1 MQNHF
6 PAPRRGRGF
15 LAGSFRSKA
24 APGKTASVARPPA
37 LIGLQ
42 HQTRL
47 RSAAAD
53 WFPAPRGRREN
64 PALLIGGRAGG
75 ATRLRR
81 PRRHPGNGPSP
92 ALRSCA
98 GSDWTRG
105 GSLKGATRKRRGGRD
120 QGTSGADVA
129 GTRRGRGLRRRA
141 SWRLKML
148 SRLSGLANTVLQEL
162 SGEGEA
168 AEAADL
174 PDGPVLEP
182 SQQNGEETSEDVLER
197 LGHMERLVAQLK
209 DLVREKDAQLRQKD
223 VLLQEEKQAAEAKL
237 RKLKLQAKAKLASQ
251 SKRLEQLS
259 EQGAA
264 SPATDPLSSTKSD
277 QGTRDEREEETELLQ
292 RRCRELQEELEAKT
306 RSLEEAQAQLSALQE
321 EVQKKDS
328 LLKEQAHRHQAEL
341 HQLAARSDLEAEM
354 QQNLRLLQRKLE
366 EQEAALLGR
375 TQVVELLQ
383 QELNITEEQKQVLSE
398 RLQKVEEELDSLH
411 STSASERQESQSLA
425 ERLELELAEQKL
437 ACHRSQEEVQRLS
450 QELAQTRADCERQSR
465 DAEER
470 HGREMAEKS
479 QEIAALQRAEQDMRS
494 SYEAL
499 QSENAHLWQNAQRP
513 PEHSSEDGSLA
524 QQGELPERPKES
536 DHSQAESKALT
547 AQEGKQLSTP
557 SELAT
562 GEDTATFARNAWQD
576 EQRKTLEA
584 LQAENET
591 LRSKVAMLEKRLE
604 FPVVSAESN
613 QKVSCVE
620 TGVEMQTSGLT
631 SGIDDPF
638 PGPGS
643 VPDGL
648 RSNSVEGLCSPD
660 DPVALTQPSPEAT
673 DNTPPGVLDYLSA
686 KKHKDLSVLM
696 LEMQEAQEEIAFL
709 KRQLQDPAGVEPPLP
724 GESQASGGEED
735 GVVLIQSDSSSS
747 SLVTVEIQEESS
759 PLPETLL
766 GKDDLST
773 EDREAAKEPS
783 PAKQELERLHL
794 EIAGLRASQQEA
806 EELHKGVLEERDTEI
821 RLLQQL
827 AEGSSGA
834 VDTLR
839 AERDQLLSQQKE
851 LEEQVR
857 RLEGDLADS
866 EKRRL
871 SSHESGASQLALL
884 QEQLQSLQNEAK
896 SKEVKIAALQKDLDE
911 TQCRLVEQDLQGR
924 SLRGCLEEGEGER
937 QALSARLQ
945 EASAK
950 AEELSQSLA
959 SKESEAARL
968 QGLLS
973 ESAAEVERLRLD
985 VAEREQRMEEVSMGM
1000 SSRMVQLNEEKFLLG
1015 KELASL
1021 TEQLSL
1027 VAERKETREQ
1037 GVGTEEEEKVPEQLA
1052 ERSSPTSEEAEAL
1065 RKENELVRKKLQAA
1079 LVSRKE
1085 LLSKVHKLEKALEA
1099 GSGEPAGPGARVP
1112 EAHKDGEEEEP
1123 PESSVSADGNG
1134 RPARRGRAASLG
1146 QLVPEKEAELQR
1158 ILGEK
1163 ESAVLA
1169 LQAVVGELR
1178 QSVQEKDL
1186 LIGALRA
1193 ELEGRSSA
1201 PEKQAPARESTEVSA
1216 IPPALPP
1223 SDSTAE
1229 PSLEGEPRGA
1239 LEERICALEQE
1250 REQLQRKLQEALAS
1264 RKDTIKKAQEK
1275 NRHHREQLKQQKD
1288 DYGLLQEQ
1296 FEQQSREKEKL
1307 QGQLQDLS
1315 QALEKA
1321 SLPPEDPAPGSSMAA
1336 GDFAAVEALKA
1347 DLEKL
1352 RAEKGELEAQVR
1364 HLEGELRSKSE
1375 AALQLQEQVGQLV
1388 AELETVKEAC
1398 RQAETRAASLG
1409 RELEES
1415 QAEAAR
1421 QEDLRL
1427 RQAALEEQKE
1437 LASKEEI
1444 EHLNAQLVDK
1454 SESLR
1459 GLQAVLQEREEAF
1472 KALQGQLEE
1481 AQSKERSQRLE
1492 AEAQQKSEAAAA
1504 EEQSKSQLQ
1513 RKLQAALISRKEVL
1527 KESKALKEEL
1537 AGTKAALEK
1546 TSRLLSEA
1554 ENRAS
1559 ELGKEKEALG
1569 ERLAALGE
1577 EREKLITEVDRAL
1590 VENQNVSSSCES
1602 LKLALEGLTQ
1612 EKARLEEE
1620 ADALRRSQAQELSE
1634 WQRKHA
1640 ELQAEY
1646 ETLLQSYENV
1656 SGEAERMQR
1665 VVEGVRQEK
1674 QELFLKLKGVE
1685 AEKREADARLQGAE
1699 QEMEGMREKMRKF
1712 AKSKQQKIL
1721 ELEEE
1726 NERLRAE
1733 IHPAD
1738 GCPGGAEGAGA
1749 DLQEELESSRQD
1761 CKSLSSQL
1769 EFLKAEKDALNQ
1781 QIQDLRQALQ
1791 SKAHMKEE
1799 EEEVAAVKSE
1809 EVTSSSLVEPLEAQ
1823 VDSGARWQ
1831 PPEAAPAGLDT
1842 QEDEICKASPPR
1854 DETNRSLQ
1862 QFTEQVA
1869 DLEEKRQVAEEE
1881 LSRVRRDVETLS
1893 EEKKVL
1899 EGLLAAKG
1907 LEVEALQEKVLEM
1920 ERASQQ
1926 TEEQLAGA
1934 LKLKEA
1940 LEAEK
1945 DDLEERLMNQLAEL
1959 NGSIGNYQQDVADL
1973 QSNNQQLLSEV
1984 ESLRGA
1990 LDRLEDEKRHLL
2002 QEKADAERKKEHVEK
2017 LKGAWKGDS
2026 GRAQVKELQELLRAK
2041 QQEVKELQK
2050 GCIKSQEK
2058 ISSLEKTIKALEFV
2072 QSEFQKELD
2081 AARKSLAK
2089 AEEDTQKAQA
2099 ELATCR
2105 VSLDDTQSE
2114 AARVLAESLKAREE
2128 LQASKAEVQAQLRA
2142 KEKALERRLE
2152 REKDKHSKEARNMEE
2167 RLQALQREQ
2176 ARSEAAAR
2184 DLRESL
2190 RRKDQEA
2197 KQLQGNLNHTLA
2209 QLAAFTR
2216 SMSSLQDDRDRVID
2230 ESRQW
2235 EKKFSEAIE
2244 KKEQEVRAREQACAT
2259 LEEQVKQMAAQVED
2273 LQSRIASLERSK
2285 SAQDSRAQKEHQRLL
2300 EEAESLQEEK
2310 RGLVMQL
2317 EEAQRLLRDSQDQI
2331 QKQEAQLQSQSEKL
2345 AGLQDSFTKC
2355 LEEVDRLAATAKTQE
2370 ADLRESRLSREQLE
2384 ADLRAS
2390 KDLTDRLHAEMSVT
2404 DQKIISLVAAKEE
2417 AVSSAVSELQ
2427 RQHQEEL
2434 KELDARISQAGEERA
2449 ASEAEKVKALEKV
2462 EQLGRKLQSTQE
2474 ESKHHKAQL
2483 DSFTKS
2489 MSSLQDD
2496 RERVLGDYRQLEQRH
2511 LAAIL
2516 EKDQLIQEAAAENN
2530 RLKGELRSLHSRMDD
2545 LHAENAKLD
2554 AELVRYR
2561 QDLNQLLSIKD
2572 SQQKQ
2577 LLKTQLERIRA
2588 LEEQLRESE
2597 RVVEALRLEKRSL
2610 GEQAELLAASLS
2622 RAQSEVAALREDGP
2636 LLELQAQLLG
2646 KGEEAEELSGQLSL
2660 ARRQAAELEEELA
2673 LLRQSTSHKMQEAE
2687 AQMKAELKS
2696 LHHDAGLMRNETE
2709 TAEERVAELA
2719 KDLLEMEQSL
2729 LAVTEEN
2736 QDLKAQVQSFGKAMS
2751 SLQDSWD
2758 ECNEELRA
2766 MEKKYSADLEEQRLL
2781 VQSLQEEKARF
2792 QEEQKSLAEQR
2803 DALASEL
2810 AALRKSVEEK
2820 GLLARLE
2827 KLGQQLKVKDTEV
2840 VRLVSELEGASGQV
2854 KSFSKAMA
2862 SLQGER
2868 DRLMGELE
2876 KARKVEEAK
2885 LQSATSAS
2893 SSLAEVPSLKK
2904 ALSALQDDRD
2914 RLLVELKNLQQQ
2926 YLQVGVDTA
2935 EIARLKAQVEEQKQE
2950 VEHLRQD
2957 GASWQMELHQLREEK
2972 ASWKLEA
2979 PSATGQEQSSLRRA
2993 VQEGERPGAR
3003 IVVEEEQRQRQA
3015 APGVTGSS
3023 KTLQGAV
3030 SGQEADTNS
3039 LQAQLS
3045 STLKE
3050 LHQKELRVQQLN
3062 SKLSQV
3068 FEEKNSLSLQLRG
3081 SSRNL
3086 RESHQRYNEVL
3097 ARCEALENQLRE
3109 LQTPVKDSGSL
3120 PTDAAPGAPQERS
3133 EHPRESYT
3141 PELQE
3146 LQMRLSEARQ
3156 QQSSARQGLLH
3167 LEELLQEE
3175 RDQRLAAEE
3184 AFAAAQDHI
3193 RRLESSEWAHSLDTS
3208 IEIPTSP
3215 EHALLVGPTD
3225 TSYSKTRG
3233 GVGLRR
3239 ILHSLFCSRRRL
3251 PLLATLY
3258 LLTVHVLLLLCFTG
3272 HL

>member
-1 MQNHF
+1 
-6 PAPRRGRGF
+6 
-15 LAGSFRSKA
+15 
-24 APGKTASVARPPA
+24 
-37 LIGLQ
+37 
-42 HQTRL
+42 
-47 RSAAAD
+47 
-53 WFPAPRGRREN
+53 
-64 PALLIGGRAGG
+64 
-75 ATRLRR
+75 
-81 PRRHPGNGPSP
+81 
-92 ALRSCA
+92 
-98 GSDWTRG
+98 
-105 GSLKGATRKRRGGRD
+105 
-120 QGTSGADVA
+120 
-129 GTRRGRGLRRRA
+129 
-141 SWRLKML
+141 ML

-182 SQQNGEETSEDVLER
+182 SQQNGEETPEDVLER

-209 DLVREKDAQLRQKD
+209 DLVREKDAQLQQKD
-223 VLLQEEKQAAEAKL
+223 ALLQEEKQAAEAKL

-251 SKRLEQLS
+251 SKLLEQLS

-264 SPATDPLSSTKSD
+264 SPTTDPLSSTKSD

-292 RRCRELQEELEAKT
+292 RRCQELQEELEAKT

-328 LLKEQAHRHQAEL
+328 LLKEQAHQYQAEL

-411 STSASERQESQSLA
+411 NASASERQESQSLV

-437 ACHRSQEEVQRLS
+437 ASHRSQEELQRLS
-450 QELAQTRADCERQSR
+450 QELGQTRADCERQSR

-470 HGREMAEKS
+470 HAREMAEKS
-479 QEIAALQRAEQDMRS
+479 EEIAALQRAEQDLRS

-499 QSENAHLWQNAQRP
+499 QSENAHLRQNAEGP
-513 PEHSSEDGSLA
+513 PEHSSEDGSFA

-536 DHSQAESKALT
+536 DHSQAEPKSLT

-562 GEDTATFARNAWQD
+562 GEDAAAFAKNAWQD

-591 LRSKVAMLEKRLE
+591 LRSKVAVLEKRLE

-613 QKVSCVE
+613 QVGCAE
-620 TGVEMQTSGLT
+620 TGVEMQSQGASGLP
-631 SGIDDPF
+631 SGVDDPS

-648 RSNSVEGLCSPD
+648 GSNSVEGLCSPG
-660 DPVALTQPSPEAT
+660 DPVALAQPSPEAT

-709 KRQLQDPAGVEPPLP
+709 KRQLQDPAGVEPPPP

-773 EDREAAKEPS
+773 EDREAAQEPS
-783 PAKQELERLHL
+783 LATQELERLHL
-794 EIAGLRASQQEA
+794 EIAGLREA

-839 AERDQLLSQQKE
+839 AERDQLLSRQKE

-911 TQCRLVEQDLQGR
+911 TQRRLAEQDLQGR
-924 SLRGCLEEGEGER
+924 NLRGCLEEGERER
-937 QALSARLQ
+937 QALSGRLQ

-1037 GVGTEEEEKVPEQLA
+1037 GVGTEEEKVPEQLA
-1052 ERSSPTSEEAEAL
+1052 ERSSPTSEEVEVL

-1079 LVSRKE
+1079 LISRKE

-1112 EAHKDGEEEEP
+1112 EARKEGEEEEP

-1201 PEKQAPARESTEVSA
+1201 PEKQAPARESMEVSA

-1239 LEERICALEQE
+1239 LEERIRALEQE

-1288 DYGLLQEQ
+1288 DYGLLREQ

-1307 QGQLQDLS
+1307 QGQLQGLS

-1336 GDFAAVEALKA
+1336 EDFAAVETLKA

-1352 RAEKGELEAQVR
+1352 KAEKGELEAQVR

-1388 AELETVKEAC
+1388 AELEAVKEAC

-1421 QEDLRL
+1421 QEGLRL

-1444 EHLNAQLVDK
+1444 ERLNSQLVDK

-1492 AEAQQKSEAAAA
+1492 AETQQKSEAAAA

-1554 ENRAS
+1554 ESRAS

-1620 ADALRRSQAQELSE
+1620 ADALRCSQAQELSE

-1656 SGEAERMQR
+1656 SDEAERMQR

-1738 GCPGGAEGAGA
+1738 GCPEGAGA
-1749 DLQEELESSRQD
+1749 DLREELESSRQD

-1769 EFLKAEKDALNQ
+1769 EVLKAEKDALNQ
-1781 QIQDLRQALQ
+1781 QIWDLRQALQ
-1791 SKAHMKEE
+1791 SKAHVKEE
-1799 EEEVAAVKSE
+1799 EVVAATKSE

-1823 VDSGARWQ
+1823 VDSGSRWQ
-1831 PPEAAPAGLDT
+1831 PPEATPT
-1842 QEDEICKASPPR
+1842 QLDEICKASPPR
-1854 DETNRSLQ
+1854 DETNGSLQ

-1899 EGLLAAKG
+1899 EGLLDAKG
-1907 LEVEALQEKVLEM
+1907 REVEALQEKVLEM
-1920 ERASQQ
+1920 ERAGQQ

-1934 LKLKEA
+1934 LRLK
-1940 LEAEK
+1940 EAEK

-1959 NGSIGNYQQDVADL
+1959 NGSIGNYQQDAADL

-2017 LKGAWKGDS
+2017 LKGAWKGDN

-2058 ISSLEKTIKALEFV
+2058 SSSLEKTIKALEFV
-2072 QSEFQKELD
+2072 QSEFQKELE
-2081 AARKSLAK
+2081 ASRKSLAK

-2099 ELATCR
+2099 ELAACR

-2114 AARVLAESLKAREE
+2114 VARVLAESLKAREE

-2176 ARSEAAAR
+2176 ARSEAVAR

-2190 RRKDQEA
+2190 RQKDQEA

-2317 EEAQRLLRDSQDQI
+2317 EEAQRLLRDAQDQI

-2355 LEEVDRLAATAKTQE
+2355 LEEVDRLVATAKSQE

-2434 KELDARISQAGEERA
+2434 KELEARISQAGEERA

-2474 ESKHHKAQL
+2474 ESKRHKAQL

-2530 RLKGELRSLHSRMDD
+2530 RLKGELRSLHSRVDD

-2597 RVVEALRLEKRSL
+2597 CAAEALRLEKRSL

-2622 RAQSEVAALREDGP
+2622 RAQSEVATLREDGP

-2646 KGEEAEELSGQLSL
+2646 KGEEAEELNGQLSL

-2673 LLRQSTSHKMQEAE
+2673 LLRQSTSRKMQEAE

-2766 MEKKYSADLEEQRLL
+2766 MEKKYTADLEEQRLL

-2810 AALRKSVEEK
+2810 VALRKSVEEK

-2827 KLGQQLKVKDTEV
+2827 KLGHQLKVKDAEV

-2885 LQSATSAS
+2885 LQSANGGSV
-2893 SSLAEVPSLKK
+2893 SLAEVPSLKK

-2950 VEHLRQD
+2950 VERLRQD

>member
-1 MQNHF
+1 
-6 PAPRRGRGF
+6 
-15 LAGSFRSKA
+15 
-24 APGKTASVARPPA
+24 
-37 LIGLQ
+37 
-42 HQTRL
+42 
-47 RSAAAD
+47 
-53 WFPAPRGRREN
+53 
-64 PALLIGGRAGG
+64 
-75 ATRLRR
+75 
-81 PRRHPGNGPSP
+81 
-92 ALRSCA
+92 
-98 GSDWTRG
+98 
-105 GSLKGATRKRRGGRD
+105 
-120 QGTSGADVA
+120 
-129 GTRRGRGLRRRA
+129 
-141 SWRLKML
+141 
-148 SRLSGLANTVLQEL
+148 
-162 SGEGEA
+162 
-168 AEAADL
+168 
-174 PDGPVLEP
+174 
-182 SQQNGEETSEDVLER
+182 
-197 LGHMERLVAQLK
+197 MERLVAQLK
-209 DLVREKDAQLRQKD
+209 DLVREKDAQLQQKD
-223 VLLQEEKQAAEAKL
+223 ALLQEEKQVAEAKL

-259 EQGAA
+259 EQGAG
-264 SPATDPLSSTKSD
+264 SPATEPLSSTKSD
-277 QGTRDEREEETELLQ
+277 QGLRDEREEETELLQ
-292 RRCRELQEELEAKT
+292 RRCREQEEAVGKLQEELEAKT

-321 EVQKKDS
+321 EVQKKES
-328 LLKEQAHRHQAEL
+328 LLKEQAHQHQAEL

-383 QELNITEEQKQVLSE
+383 QELNVTEEQKQVLSE

-411 STSASERQESQSLA
+411 NTLASERQESQSLV
-425 ERLELELAEQKL
+425 EKLELELAEQKL
-437 ACHRSQEEVQRLS
+437 AVHCSQEEAQRLS
-450 QELAQTRADCERQSR
+450 QELAQTRADSERQSR

-470 HGREMAEKS
+470 HMREMAEKS
-479 QEIAALQRAEQDMRS
+479 QEIAALQRAEQDVRS

-499 QSENAHLWQNAQRP
+499 QAESARLWQNAVHP
-513 PEHSSEDGSLA
+513 PERSTEDRSFA

-536 DHSQAESKALT
+536 DHSQAEPKSLT
-547 AQEGKQLSTP
+547 AQEAKQLSTP

-562 GEDTATFARNAWQD
+562 GEDAAAFARNAWQE

-591 LRSKVAMLEKRLE
+591 LRSKVATLEKRLE
-604 FPVVSAESN
+604 SPAVSAESN
-613 QKVSCVE
+613 QKVSCAE
-620 TGVEMQTSGLT
+620 TGIEMQSRGASGLP
-631 SGIDDPF
+631 SGVDDPS
-638 PGPGS
+638 S
-643 VPDGL
+643 VPGGVPDSLG
-648 RSNSVEGLCSPD
+648 SNSVEGLCSPD
-660 DPVALTQPSPEAT
+660 DPVALAQPSPEAT

-709 KRQLQDPAGVEPPLP
+709 KRQLQDPAGAEPPPP
-724 GESQASGGEED
+724 GESQASGGED

-773 EDREAAKEPS
+773 EDREAAQEPS
-783 PAKQELERLHL
+783 PATQELERLHL
-794 EIAGLRASQQEA
+794 EIAGLCASQREA

-827 AEGSSGA
+827 AEDSRGA
-834 VDTLR
+834 LDTLR
-839 AERDQLLSQQKE
+839 AERDQLLSQQRELCHLAE

-857 RLEGDLADS
+857 QLEGDLADS

-871 SSHESGASQLALL
+871 SDHESGASQLALL

-911 TQCRLVEQDLQGR
+911 TQRRLAEQDLQGR
-924 SLRGCLEEGEGER
+924 SLRGRLEEEEQER
-937 QALSARLQ
+937 QALSGRLQ

-959 SKESEAARL
+959 LKESEAARL

-973 ESAAEVERLRLD
+973 ESAAEVERLQQE
-985 VAEREQRMEEVSMGM
+985 VAEREQRMVEVNMGM

-1027 VAERKETREQ
+1027 VAEGKETREQ

-1052 ERSSPTSEEAEAL
+1052 ERASPTSEEVEAL

-1085 LLSKVHKLEKALEA
+1085 LLSKVHKLEKERRVE
-1099 GSGEPAGPGARVP
+1099 SGEPAGPGARVP
-1112 EAHKDGEEEEP
+1112 EACKDGEEEEP
-1123 PESSVSADGNG
+1123 PESSVNADGNG
-1134 RPARRGRAASLG
+1134 HPARRGRAASLG
-1146 QLVPEKEAELQR
+1146 QLVL
-1158 ILGEK
+1158 EK

-1169 LQAVVGELR
+1169 LQAVVGELQ
-1178 QSVQEKDL
+1178 QSVREKDL

-1193 ELEGRSSA
+1193 ELEGCSSA
-1201 PEKQAPARESTEVSA
+1201 PEKQAPARESMEVSTT
-1216 IPPALPP
+1216 PPPP
-1223 SDSTAE
+1223 PLSDNTAE

-1307 QGQLQDLS
+1307 QGELQALS
-1315 QALEKA
+1315 QALESA
-1321 SLPPEDPAPGSSMAA
+1321 SLPPEDPAPGSSVAA
-1336 GDFAAVEALKA
+1336 EDFAAVEALKA

-1352 RAEKGELEAQVR
+1352 KAEKGELEAQVR

-1375 AALQLQEQVGQLV
+1375 AALQLQERVGQLV
-1388 AELETVKEAC
+1388 AELETAKEAC
-1398 RQAETRAASLG
+1398 RQAEAHAASLG
-1409 RELEES
+1409 QELEEN
-1415 QAEAAR
+1415 QAEASR
-1421 QEDLRL
+1421 QEGLRL
-1427 RQAALEEQKE
+1427 HQAALEEQRE

-1444 EHLNAQLVDK
+1444 EHLNAQLVDR

-1459 GLQAVLQEREEAF
+1459 GLQAALQEREEAF
-1472 KALQGQLEE
+1472 KALRGQLEE

-1537 AGTKAALEK
+1537 AGTKADLEK
-1546 TSRLLSEA
+1546 TSHLLSEA
-1554 ENRAS
+1554 ESRAS
-1559 ELGKEKEALG
+1559 ELGKEKGALK
-1569 ERLAALGE
+1569 ERLVALGE
-1577 EREKLITEVDRAL
+1577 EREKLIAEVDRAL

-1726 NERLRAE
+1726 NERLRTE
-1733 IHPAD
+1733 VHPAD
-1738 GCPGGAEGAGA
+1738 GFPGGAEGTGA

-1769 EFLKAEKDALNQ
+1769 EVLKAEKDALNQ

-1791 SKAHMKEE
+1791 SKADVKEE
-1799 EEEVAAVKSE
+1799 EVVAVKSE
-1809 EVTSSSLVEPLEAQ
+1809 EVTSSSLVESLEAQ
-1823 VDSGARWQ
+1823 VDSGTRSQ
-1831 PPEAAPAGLDT
+1831 PPEAAPVGFDT
-1842 QEDEICKASPPR
+1842 QEEEICKASPPH
-1854 DETNRSLQ
+1854 DEMNQSLQ

-1869 DLEEKRQVAEEE
+1869 DLEEKRQMAEEE

-1893 EEKKVL
+1893 EEKKML

-1920 ERASQQ
+1920 ERAGQQ
-1926 TEEQLAGA
+1926 MEERLAGA
-1934 LKLKEA
+1934 LRLKEA

-1959 NGSIGNYQQDVADL
+1959 NGSIGNYQQDAADL
-1973 QSNNQQLLSEV
+1973 QSNNQQLLSEA
-1984 ESLRGA
+1984 ESLREA
-1990 LDRLEDEKRHLL
+1990 LGRLEDEKRHLL
-2002 QEKADAERKKEHVEK
+2002 QEKADVERKKEHVEK
-2017 LKGAWKGDS
+2017 LKGAWKGDN

-2058 ISSLEKTIKALEFV
+2058 TSSLEKTIKALEFI
-2072 QSEFQKELD
+2072 QSEFQKELE

-2089 AEEDTQKAQA
+2089 AEEDTRKAQA
-2099 ELATCR
+2099 ELASCR

-2128 LQASKAEVQAQLRA
+2128 LRASKAEVQAQLRA

-2152 REKDKHSKEARNMEE
+2152 QEKDKHLKEARNMEE
-2167 RLQALQREQ
+2167 RLQSLQREQ
-2176 ARSEAAAR
+2176 ARSEAAVR

-2190 RRKDQEA
+2190 RQKDQEA

-2300 EEAESLQEEK
+2300 EEAELLQEEK
-2310 RGLVMQL
+2310 RGLVMKL

-2331 QKQEAQLQSQSEKL
+2331 QKQEAQLQGQSEKL
-2345 AGLQDSFTKC
+2345 AGLQDSFAKC
-2355 LEEVDRLAATAKTQE
+2355 LEEVDRLAATAKSQE
-2370 ADLRESRLSREQLE
+2370 ADLRESRLSQEQLE
-2384 ADLRAS
+2384 ADLQAS
-2390 KDLTDRLHAEMSVT
+2390 KDLTDRLHVEMSVT

-2427 RQHQEEL
+2427 RQHREEL
-2434 KELDARISQAGEERA
+2434 KELEARISQAGEERA
-2449 ASEAEKVKALEKV
+2449 ASEAEKVKALEKA
-2462 EQLGRKLQSTQE
+2462 EQLARKLQSTRE
-2474 ESKHHKAQL
+2474 DSKRHKAQL

-2530 RLKGELRSLHSRMDD
+2530 RLKEELRSLHGRMDD

-2597 RVVEALRLEKRSL
+2597 RAAEALRLEKRSL
-2610 GEQAELLAASLS
+2610 GEQAESLAASLA
-2622 RAQSEVAALREDGP
+2622 RAQSEVAALHEDGP

-2646 KGEEAEELSGQLSL
+2646 KGEEAEQLSGQLSL
-2660 ARRQAAELEEELA
+2660 AQRQVAELEGELA
-2673 LLRQSTSHKMQEAE
+2673 LLRQSTSRKMQEAE

-2766 MEKKYSADLEEQRLL
+2766 VEKKYSADLEEQRLL
-2781 VQSLQEEKARF
+2781 VQSLQEDKARL
-2792 QEEQKSLAEQR
+2792 QEEQKSLAEKR

-2810 AALRKSVEEK
+2810 AALWKSTEEK

-2827 KLGQQLKVKDTEV
+2827 KLGQQLKAKDTEM
-2840 VRLVSELEGASGQV
+2840 VRLTSELEGASGQV

-2868 DRLMGELE
+2868 DRLMGELQ

-2885 LQSATSAS
+2885 LQSATGGSV
-2893 SSLAEVPSLKK
+2893 SLAEVPSLKK

-2914 RLLVELKNLQQQ
+2914 RLLVELKNLQQK

-2935 EIARLKAQVEEQKQE
+2935 EMARLKAQVEEQKRE
-2950 VEHLRQD
+2950 VERLRQE
-2957 GASWQMELHQLREEK
+2957 GASRQMELHQLREEK

-2979 PSATGQEQSSLRRA
+2979 PSATGQEPSALRRA
-2993 VQEGERPGAR
+2993 VPEEERPGAR
-3003 IVVEEEQRQRQA
+3003 TMVEEEQHKRQA

-3023 KTLQGAV
+3023 KALQGAV
-3030 SGQEADTNS
+3030 SGQEADTDS

-3045 STLKE
+3045 SSLKE

-3081 SSRNL
+3081 SSRHL
-3086 RESHQRYNEVL
+3086 RESHQRYSEVL
-3097 ARCEALENQLRE
+3097 SRCEALENQLRE
-3109 LQTPVKDSGSL
+3109 LQTPLKDSGSL

-3208 IEIPTSP
+3208 IEMPPSP

-3239 ILHSLFCSRRRL
+3239 VLHSLFCSRRRL

>member
-1 MQNHF
+1 MWIILFPRGCFILDGSRWGSPLIPCMLEMSGCSILCVALGNKQVLPCLFWLLLRQHGGSKFPAQRLNLAPNLSRLCLCADIHF
-6 PAPRRGRGF
+6 P
-15 LAGSFRSKA
+15 LLL
-24 APGKTASVARPPA
+24 SV
-37 LIGLQ
+37 L
-42 HQTRL
+42 L
-47 RSAAAD
+47 RA
-53 WFPAPRGRREN
+53 
-64 PALLIGGRAGG
+64 
-75 ATRLRR
+75 
-81 PRRHPGNGPSP
+81 
-92 ALRSCA
+92 
-98 GSDWTRG
+98 
-105 GSLKGATRKRRGGRD
+105 
-120 QGTSGADVA
+120 
-129 GTRRGRGLRRRA
+129 
-141 SWRLKML
+141 WRLKML

-182 SQQNGEETSEDVLER
+182 SQQNGEETPEDVLER
-197 LGHMERLVAQLK
+197 LGHMEKLVAQLK

-223 VLLQEEKQAAEAKL
+223 ALLQEEKQAAEAKL

-277 QGTRDEREEETELLQ
+277 QGSRDEREEETELLQ
-292 RRCRELQEELEAKT
+292 RRCREQEETVGKLQEELEAKT
-306 RSLEEAQAQLSALQE
+306 RSVEEAQAQISALEE

-328 LLKEQAHRHQAEL
+328 LLKEQAHQHQAEL

-383 QELNITEEQKQVLSE
+383 QELNITEEQKQILSE
-398 RLQKVEEELDSLH
+398 RLQKVEEELDSLQN
-411 STSASERQESQSLA
+411 TFASERQESQSLV
-425 ERLELELAEQKL
+425 EKLELELAEQKL
-437 ACHRSQEEVQRLS
+437 ASHRSQEEVQRLS

-470 HGREMAEKS
+470 HAREMAEKS
-479 QEIAALQRAEQDMRS
+479 QEIAALQKAERDLHS

-499 QSENAHLWQNAQRP
+499 QSESVHLRQNAERP
-513 PEHSSEDGSLA
+513 PEHSTEDGSFA
-524 QQGELPERPKES
+524 QQGELPERPKEA
-536 DHSQAESKALT
+536 DHSQAEPKSLT
-547 AQEGKQLSTP
+547 AQEAKQP

-562 GEDTATFARNAWQD
+562 GEDAAAFARNARQD

-584 LQAENET
+584 LEAENET

-604 FPVVSAESN
+604 FPVVLAESN
-613 QKVSCVE
+613 QKVSCAE
-620 TGVEMQTSGLT
+620 TGIEMQSQGALGLPSGAA
-631 SGIDDPF
+631 DPSPW
-638 PGPGS
+638 PGG

-648 RSNSVEGLCSPD
+648 GSNSIEGLCSPD
-660 DPVALTQPSPEAT
+660 DPVASAQPNPEAT
-673 DNTPPGVLDYLSA
+673 DNTAPDALNYLSA
-686 KKHKDLSVLM
+686 KKHKDLSILM

-709 KRQLQDPAGVEPPLP
+709 KRQLQDPAGAEPLPP

-735 GVVLIQSDSSSS
+735 GVVLTQSDSSSS

-766 GKDDLST
+766 GKDGLST
-773 EDREAAKEPS
+773 EDREAAQQPS
-783 PAKQELERLHL
+783 PATQELERLHL

-827 AEGSSGA
+827 AEGSRGA
-834 VDTLR
+834 LDTLR

-851 LEEQVR
+851 LCRLEELEEQVR
-857 RLEGDLADS
+857 QLEGDLADS

-871 SSHESGASQLALL
+871 SDHESGASRLALL
-884 QEQLQSLQNEAK
+884 QEQLQSMQNEAK

-911 TQCRLVEQDLQGR
+911 TQRHLAEQDLQGR
-924 SLRGCLEEGEGER
+924 SLKGCLEEEQQER
-937 QALSARLQ
+937 QVLSGRLQ

-973 ESAAEVERLRLD
+973 ESAAEVERLQQE
-985 VAEREQRMEEVSMGM
+985 VAEREQRMVEVNMGM

-1027 VAERKETREQ
+1027 VAEGKETREQ
-1037 GVGTEEEEKVPEQLA
+1037 GVGTEEEEKVPEQPA
-1052 ERSSPTSEEAEAL
+1052 ERASPTSEEAEAL
-1065 RKENELVRKKLQAA
+1065 RKENELIRKKLQAA

-1085 LLSKVHKLEKALEA
+1085 LLSKVHKLEKALGA
-1099 GSGEPAGPGARVP
+1099 GSREPAGPEARVP
-1112 EAHKDGEEEEP
+1112 EACKDGEEEEP
-1123 PESSVSADGNG
+1123 PESSVNADGNG
-1134 RPARRGRAASLG
+1134 HPERRGRAASLG
-1146 QLVPEKEAELQR
+1146 QLVLEKEAERQH

-1169 LQAVVGELR
+1169 LQAVVEEL
-1178 QSVQEKDL
+1178 QHSVKEKDL

-1193 ELEGRSSA
+1193 ELEGCRLA
-1201 PEKQAPARESTEVSA
+1201 PEKQAPGRESMEVFA
-1216 IPPALPP
+1216 VPPALPP

-1239 LEERICALEQE
+1239 LEERISALEQE
-1250 REQLQRKLQEALAS
+1250 REQLQKKLQEALAS

-1307 QGQLQDLS
+1307 QGQLQALS
-1315 QALEKA
+1315 QALESA
-1321 SLPPEDPAPGSSMAA
+1321 SLPPEGPAPGSSVAA

-1352 RAEKGELEAQVR
+1352 KAEKGELEAQVR

-1398 RQAETRAASLG
+1398 RQAETHAASLG

-1415 QAEAAR
+1415 QAEASR
-1421 QEDLRL
+1421 QEGLRL
-1427 RQAALEEQKE
+1427 HQAALEEQKE

-1444 EHLNAQLVDK
+1444 KHLNAQLVDK

-1472 KALQGQLEE
+1472 KALRGQLEE
-1481 AQSKERSQRLE
+1481 AQSKEQSQRLE
-1492 AEAQQKSEAAAA
+1492 AEAQHKSEAAAA

-1554 ENRAS
+1554 ESRAS

-1612 EKARLEEE
+1612 EKVRLEEE

-1685 AEKREADARLQGAE
+1685 AEKREADGRLEGAE

-1733 IHPAD
+1733 VHPAD
-1738 GCPGGAEGAGA
+1738 GCLGGAEGTGA
-1749 DLQEELESSRQD
+1749 DLREELESSRQD
-1761 CKSLSSQL
+1761 CRSLSSQL
-1769 EFLKAEKDALNQ
+1769 EVLKAEKDALNQ

-1791 SKAHMKEE
+1791 STADVK
-1799 EEEVAAVKSE
+1799 EEEVAAAKSE
-1809 EVTSSSLVEPLEAQ
+1809 EVTSSSLVESLEAQ
-1823 VDSGARWQ
+1823 VDSGTHWQ
-1831 PPEAAPAGLDT
+1831 PPEAAPVGLET
-1842 QEDEICKASPPR
+1842 QEEEICKASLSC
-1854 DETNRSLQ
+1854 DETNQSLQ

-1869 DLEEKRQVAEEE
+1869 DLEERRQVAEEE
-1881 LSRVRRDVETLS
+1881 LSRVRRDVVTLS

-1920 ERASQQ
+1920 ERAGQQ
-1926 TEEQLAGA
+1926 KEEQLAGA
-1934 LKLKEA
+1934 LRLKEA

-1973 QSNNQQLLSEV
+1973 QSDNQQLLSEA

-2017 LKGAWKGDS
+2017 LKGAWKGDN

-2058 ISSLEKTIKALEFV
+2058 TSSLEKTIKALEFI
-2072 QSEFQKELD
+2072 QGELQKELE
-2081 AARKSLAK
+2081 ATRKSLVK
-2089 AEEDTQKAQA
+2089 AEEDTRKAQA
-2099 ELATCR
+2099 ELASCR

-2128 LQASKAEVQAQLRA
+2128 LRASKAEVQAQLRA
-2142 KEKALERRLE
+2142 KEKALERHLE
-2152 REKDKHSKEARNMEE
+2152 REKDKHSKEVRNMEE

-2176 ARSEAAAR
+2176 ARSEAAVR

-2190 RRKDQEA
+2190 RQKDQEA

-2259 LEEQVKQMAAQVED
+2259 LEEQVKQMAVQVED
-2273 LQSRIASLERSK
+2273 LQSRIASLESSK
-2285 SAQDSRAQKEHQRLL
+2285 LAQDSRAQNEHQRLL
-2300 EEAESLQEEK
+2300 EEAELLQEEK
-2310 RGLVMQL
+2310 RGLVVQL
-2317 EEAQRLLRDSQDQI
+2317 EEAQRLLQDSQDQI
-2331 QKQEAQLQSQSEKL
+2331 QKQEAQLQGQSEKL
-2345 AGLQDSFTKC
+2345 ASLQDSFAKC
-2355 LEEVDRLAATAKTQE
+2355 LEEVDRLAATAKSQE

-2390 KDLTDRLHAEMSVT
+2390 KDLTDRLHVEMSIA

-2427 RQHQEEL
+2427 WQHQEEL
-2434 KELDARISQAGEERA
+2434 KELEARISRAGEERA
-2449 ASEAEKVKALEKV
+2449 ASEAEKAKALEKA
-2462 EQLGRKLQSTQE
+2462 EHLARKLQSTRE
-2474 ESKHHKAQL
+2474 DSKRHKAQL

-2530 RLKGELRSLHSRMDD
+2530 RLKGELRSLHGRLDD
-2545 LHAENAKLD
+2545 LHAENAKLE

-2561 QDLNQLLSIKD
+2561 QDLNQLLSMKD

-2597 RVVEALRLEKRSL
+2597 RAAEALQLENRSK
-2610 GEQAELLAASLS
+2610 GEQAETLAASLA
-2622 RAQSEVAALREDGP
+2622 RAQSEVAALHEDGP

-2646 KGEEAEELSGQLSL
+2646 KREEAEELSGQLSL
-2660 ARRQAAELEEELA
+2660 AQRQVAELEEELA
-2673 LLRQSTSHKMQEAE
+2673 LLRQSTSRKMQEAE

-2729 LAVTEEN
+2729 LTVTEEN

-2766 MEKKYSADLEEQRLL
+2766 VEKKYSADLEEQRLL

-2792 QEEQKSLAEQR
+2792 QEEQKSLAEKR

-2810 AALRKSVEEK
+2810 AALWKSTEEK

-2827 KLGQQLKVKDTEV
+2827 KLDQQLKAKDAEV
-2840 VRLVSELEGASGQV
+2840 VRLASELEGASGQV

-2885 LQSATSAS
+2885 LQSATGASA
-2893 SSLAEVPSLKK
+2893 SLAEVPSLKK

-2950 VEHLRQD
+2950 VERLRQE

-2972 ASWKLEA
+2972 ASWKLEV
-2979 PSATGQEQSSLRRA
+2979 PSAMGQEPSSPRRA
-2993 VQEGERPGAR
+2993 GQEEGSPVAR
-3003 IVVEEEQRQRQA
+3003 TVVEEEPRQV

-3023 KTLQGAV
+3023 KTLPGAG
-3030 SGQEADTNS
+3030 SGQEADPDS

-3045 STLKE
+3045 SSLKE

-3086 RESHQRYNEVL
+3086 RESHQRYSEVL

-3109 LQTPVKDSGSL
+3109 LQTPMKDSGSL

-3133 EHPRESYT
+3133 ENPRESYT

-3146 LQMRLSEARQ
+3146 LQMR
-3156 QQSSARQGLLH
+3156 
-3167 LEELLQEE
+3167 
-3175 RDQRLAAEE
+3175 
-3184 AFAAAQDHI
+3184 
-3193 RRLESSEWAHSLDTS
+3193 
-3208 IEIPTSP
+3208 
-3215 EHALLVGPTD
+3215 
-3225 TSYSKTRG
+3225 
-3233 GVGLRR
+3233 
-3239 ILHSLFCSRRRL
+3239 
-3251 PLLATLY
+3251 
-3258 LLTVHVLLLLCFTG
+3258 
-3272 HL
+3272 

>member
-1 MQNHF
+1 
-6 PAPRRGRGF
+6 
-15 LAGSFRSKA
+15 
-24 APGKTASVARPPA
+24 
-37 LIGLQ
+37 
-42 HQTRL
+42 
-47 RSAAAD
+47 
-53 WFPAPRGRREN
+53 
-64 PALLIGGRAGG
+64 
-75 ATRLRR
+75 
-81 PRRHPGNGPSP
+81 
-92 ALRSCA
+92 
-98 GSDWTRG
+98 
-105 GSLKGATRKRRGGRD
+105 
-120 QGTSGADVA
+120 
-129 GTRRGRGLRRRA
+129 
-141 SWRLKML
+141 ML

-182 SQQNGEETSEDVLER
+182 SQQNGEEAPEDVLER

-223 VLLQEEKQAAEAKL
+223 ILLQEEKQAAEAKL

-292 RRCRELQEELEAKT
+292 RRCQELQEELEAKT
-306 RSLEEAQAQLSALQE
+306 RSLEEARTQLSALQE

-328 LLKEQAHRHQAEL
+328 LLKEQAHQHQAEL

-411 STSASERQESQSLA
+411 NASASERQESQSLV

-437 ACHRSQEEVQRLS
+437 ASHHSQEELQRLS

-470 HGREMAEKS
+470 HAREMVEKS

-499 QSENAHLWQNAQRP
+499 QSENAHLRQNTERP
-513 PEHSSEDGSLA
+513 PEHSSEDGSFA

-536 DHSQAESKALT
+536 DHSQAEPKSLT

-562 GEDTATFARNAWQD
+562 GEDAAAFAKNAWQD

-591 LRSKVAMLEKRLE
+591 LRSKVALLEKRLE

-613 QKVSCVE
+613 QKVSCAE
-620 TGVEMQTSGLT
+620 TGVEMQSQGASGLP
-631 SGIDDPF
+631 SGVDDPS
-638 PGPGS
+638 PGPVS

-648 RSNSVEGLCSPD
+648 GSNSVEGLCSPD
-660 DPVALTQPSPEAT
+660 DSVALAQPSPEAT
-673 DNTPPGVLDYLSA
+673 DNMLPGVLDYLSA

-709 KRQLQDPAGVEPPLP
+709 KRQLQDPAGAEPPPP

-766 GKDDLST
+766 GKDDLSM

-794 EIAGLRASQQEA
+794 EIAGLREA

-839 AERDQLLSQQKE
+839 AERDQLLSRQKE

-911 TQCRLVEQDLQGR
+911 TQRRLAEQDLQGR
-924 SLRGCLEEGEGER
+924 SLRGCLEEGERER
-937 QALSARLQ
+937 QALSGRLQ

-1037 GVGTEEEEKVPEQLA
+1037 GVGTEEEKVPEQLA
-1052 ERSSPTSEEAEAL
+1052 ERSSPTSEEVEVL

-1112 EAHKDGEEEEP
+1112 EARKDGEEEEP

-1169 LQAVVGELR
+1169 LQAVVGELQ

-1239 LEERICALEQE
+1239 LEERIRALEQE

-1288 DYGLLQEQ
+1288 DYGLLREQ

-1307 QGQLQDLS
+1307 QGQLQGLS

-1336 GDFAAVEALKA
+1336 EDFAVVEALKA

-1352 RAEKGELEAQVR
+1352 KAEKGELEAQVR

-1388 AELETVKEAC
+1388 AELEAVKEAC

-1421 QEDLRL
+1421 QEGLRL

-1444 EHLNAQLVDK
+1444 ERLNSQLVDK

-1492 AEAQQKSEAAAA
+1492 AETQQKSEAAAA

-1546 TSRLLSEA
+1546 MSRLLSEA

-1620 ADALRRSQAQELSE
+1620 ADALRHSQAQELSE

-1656 SGEAERMQR
+1656 SDEAERMQR

-1738 GCPGGAEGAGA
+1738 GCPEGAEGTGG
-1749 DLQEELESSRQD
+1749 DLREELESSRQD

-1769 EFLKAEKDALNQ
+1769 EVLKAEKDALNQ
-1781 QIQDLRQALQ
+1781 QIQDLMKALQ
-1791 SKAHMKEE
+1791 SKAHVKEE
-1799 EEEVAAVKSE
+1799 EVVVAAKSE
-1809 EVTSSSLVEPLEAQ
+1809 EVTSSSLVEPLEAH
-1823 VDSGARWQ
+1823 VDSETHWQ
-1831 PPEAAPAGLDT
+1831 PPEAAPVGLDT
-1842 QEDEICKASPPR
+1842 QEDEICKASPHH
-1854 DETNRSLQ
+1854 DETNGSLQ

-1907 LEVEALQEKVLEM
+1907 REVEALHEKVLEM
-1920 ERASQQ
+1920 ERAGQQ
-1926 TEEQLAGA
+1926 MEEQLAGA
-1934 LKLKEA
+1934 QRLKEA

-1959 NGSIGNYQQDVADL
+1959 NGSIGNYQQDAADL

-2058 ISSLEKTIKALEFV
+2058 SSSLEKTIKALEFV

-2099 ELATCR
+2099 ELAACR

-2190 RRKDQEA
+2190 RQKDQEA
-2197 KQLQGNLNHTLA
+2197 KQLQGSLNHTLA

-2310 RGLVMQL
+2310 RGLAMQL
-2317 EEAQRLLRDSQDQI
+2317 EEAQRLLRDAQDQI

-2355 LEEVDRLAATAKTQE
+2355 LEEVDRLAATAKSQE

-2434 KELDARISQAGEERA
+2434 KELEARISQVGEERA

-2474 ESKHHKAQL
+2474 ESKRHKAQL

-2530 RLKGELRSLHSRMDD
+2530 RLKGELRSLHSRVDD

-2597 RVVEALRLEKRSL
+2597 REAEALRLEKRSL

-2646 KGEEAEELSGQLSL
+2646 KGEEAEELNGQLSL

-2673 LLRQSTSHKMQEAE
+2673 LLRQSTSRKMQEAE

-2758 ECNEELRA
+2758 ECNEELRTV
-2766 MEKKYSADLEEQRLL
+2766 EKKYSADLEEQRLL

-2803 DALASEL
+2803 DTLASEL
-2810 AALRKSVEEK
+2810 AALRKSTEEK

-2827 KLGQQLKVKDTEV
+2827 KLGQQLKVKDAEV

-2885 LQSATSAS
+2885 LQSANSGS
-2893 SSLAEVPSLKK
+2893 VSLAEVPSLKK

-2950 VEHLRQD
+2950 VERLRQD
-2957 GASWQMELHQLREEK
+2957 GASWQTELHQLREEK